1 MSQFDV
7 SLQGKNENTCRLT
20 FEIFGDRWTLRIIDA
35 LRNEGVRFCELQE
48 RLDINSATLTVKLKR
63 LTALKLVMRTKEADD
78 RLPVTYSLT
87 ALGTELLPIYDGILK
102 FGKKFLPQ

>member
-1 MSQFDV
+1 MPQPDA
-7 SLQGKNENTCRLT
+7 SLKGKNENTCRLT

-35 LRNEGVRFCELQE
+35 LRNGGVRFCELQE
-48 RLDINSATLTVKLKR
+48 RLDINSATLTIKLKM
-63 LTALKLVMRTKEADD
+63 LTALQLITRTKEASN

-102 FGKKFLPQ
+102 FGKKFLPK